1 MRVSS
6 ATRWLMGA
14 AFATAIVGIGMAGAT
29 PAFAES
35 HGSGGKGSSQM
46 TDGVK
51 GHKGQGGSGT
61 MGRGGGSMGKGSL
74 RDVFNE
80 MEEES
85 ATDHQAGSHETGT
98 EDHGGSDGTSKGSA
112 TKGSSTARGSSTTHG
127 TGRPADR
134 GSATAKK
141 GSGSTATPSEEEDS
155 DRPDYAGQSGR
166 EGKPGRPNTESGT
179 KKGTLYGDMYVI
191 ARDESGLPILD
202 ENGYVQ
208 VKYVDADGN
217 LTCCVLRDAEGNL
230 LPTLA
235 DGTAVT
241 PIEVELG
248 RLSVG
253 RSPTRVLAAQY
264 EEAINSINTS
274 TSVSLDASGRIVLT
288 LADGTLKTIDSPL
301 ENLALYVELLNTGT
315 LGGLDASKLGD
326 LSYLVDGTLTAK
338 DLQMAAS
345 FFAAAS
351 DKTIPVTIDSIEYM
365 NSILGIDGTLASNYV
380 DYAAF
385 TYDRQTVY
393 GSMTVEALVAQPDG
407 SYLPTTINVYDTI
420 FKSQPTGELTNVSAF
435 TTATDDARAVIDFLH
450 EYEVPAAVN

>member
-1 MRVSS
+1 MK
-6 ATRWLMGA
+6 ACNAKRWLTGA
-14 AFATAIVGIGMAGAT
+14 AFATAVAGFGLVGAS
-29 PAFAES
+29 PALAQS
-35 HGSGGKGSSQM
+35 HSGGGGNGSGHMSDS
-46 TDGVK
+46 VR
-51 GHKGQGGSGT
+51 GHKGQGGSGA
-61 MGRGGGSMGKGSL
+61 MGRGGMGHGSL

-85 ATDHQAGSHETGT
+85 ATGDHASGAEQPG
-98 EDHGGSDGTSKGSA
+98 GSA
-112 TKGSSTARGSSTTHG
+112 TKGSSAARGSSTTHG
-127 TGRPADR
+127 SGKPADR
-134 GSATAKK
+134 GSASAKK
-141 GSGSTATPSEEEDS
+141 GSGHVATPSEEEDS

-166 EGKPGRPNTESGT
+166 DGKPGRPNTASGT

-191 ARDESGLPILD
+191 VRDENGLPVLD
-202 ENGYVQ
+202 DNGYVQ

-235 DGTAVT
+235 DGTTVA
-241 PIEVELG
+241 PLEVELG

-264 EEAINSINTS
+264 EEAIDSINAS

-288 LADGTLKTIDSPL
+288 LADGTQKTIDSPL
-301 ENLALYVELLNTGT
+301 ENLALYVELINTGT
-315 LGGLDASKLGD
+315 LSGVDASKLGD
-326 LSYLVDGTLTAK
+326 LSYLVDGTLSEK

-351 DKTIPVTIDSIEYM
+351 DKTIPVTTDAIEYM
-365 NSILGIDGTLASNYV
+365 NSILGIDGSLADNYV
-380 DYAAF
+380 DYSSF

-393 GSMTVEALVAQPDG
+393 GSMQVEALVEQTDG
-407 SYLPTTINVYDTI
+407 SYVPTSINVYDTI